1 MSTASNQ
8 NLSLGKLGRAVTSSR
23 SDYTTETSLGSV
35 GGSGAAN
42 SQISM
47 SAFSISDVG
56 STLSGYA
63 NVDEQTSE
71 NYDLTFSNAGPLF
84 TSKIANNANNFTWTT
99 NNSSAFSLSTD
110 AGFRRTF
117 TAGTISDLKTVMAS
131 SVVGNGNFA
140 TWTNVSTPG
149 TWTKEV
155 VDAVTKHTYSGGT
168 PNTDPAGS
176 GSSFAAQIDD
186 GALTQTISVD
196 AYSTYEIQGRFYN
209 TSAGDRNIQVVLKT
223 SSHTF
228 GRDGANNTNNW
239 NLFTDNFFTS
249 GSTSVDLRLE
259 FTGSAGNIFIDH
271 ITLKKWAGPQY
282 NDQSVTITGKY
293 HDDEQSDGYN
303 DHATRYNTAITKAV
317 EIQDTYG
324 GQTVACFLPGSKVST
339 PNGDKNIEDLDMGDE
354 VNTFNIKTL
363 PDENMGYDKWSTWT
377 TSSIDGFESST
388 AIIDNF
394 YFDYASHYYSIFSKN
409 NNTGL
414 NLELK
419 VTGEH
424 ELLIKDTDN
433 IWKWMKAG
441 NCKVGQYLLGEDK
454 SEMLIDQIS
463 RVEGEV
469 EVVNLDVEPSD
480 VYLVNGILVHNKG
493 TNDAP

>member
-1 MSTASNQ
+1 MSTTINQ
-8 NLSLGKLGRAVTSSR
+8 NLSLGKLRRAVSS
-23 SDYTTETSLGSV
+23 SISSYTTANTSLTSA
-35 GGSGAAN
+35 GGGG
-42 SQISM
+42 QTKM
-47 SAFSISDVG
+47 SEFSIDSVDN
-56 STLSGYA
+56 TLNGFAY
-63 NVDEQTSE
+63 VDEQTSE
-71 NYDLTFSNAGPLF
+71 NYNLTFQNAGSKFL
-84 TSKIANNANNFTWTT
+84 SKIGSRSDNFTWTT
-99 NNSSAFSLSTD
+99 NQSDAFNLSTD
-110 AGFRRTF
+110 SGYQRTF
-117 TAGTISDLKTVMAS
+117 SAGTISDLKTALGS
-131 SVVGNGNFA
+131 NLVGNSNFA
-140 TWTNVSTPG
+140 TWTNISTPG

-168 PNTDPAGS
+168 PNADPAGS

-186 GALTQTISVD
+186 GALIQTISVD

-209 TSAGDRNIQVVLKT
+209 TSAGDRNIQVVLK
-223 SSHTF
+223 SNSHTF

-239 NLFTDNFFTS
+239 DLFTDNFYTS

-282 NDQSVTITGKY
+282 NDQTVSITGKY
-293 HDDEQSDGYN
+293 NDDGQSDGFN
-303 DHATRYNTAITKAV
+303 DHSTRYNTAITKAV

-339 PNGDKNIEDLDMGDE
+339 PNGDKNIEDLDIGDE
-354 VNTFNIKTL
+354 VNTFNIQTL
-363 PDENMGYDKWSTWT
+363 PDEDLGYEEWSTWT

-388 AIIDNF
+388 AVIDNY
-394 YFDYASHYYSIFSKN
+394 YFDYASHYYVLFGV
-409 NNTGL
+409 NNTTGF
-414 NLELK
+414 NSELK

-433 IWKWMKAG
+433 VWKWMKAG
-441 NCKVGQYLLGEDK
+441 NCKVGQSLLGEDK
-454 SEMLIDQIS
+454 SEILIDQIS

>member
-1 MSTASNQ
+1 MSTTINQ
-8 NLSLGKLGRAVTSSR
+8 NLSLGKLRRAVSS
-23 SDYTTETSLGSV
+23 SISNYTTANTSLGSA
-35 GGSGAAN
+35 GGGG
-42 SQISM
+42 QTKM
-47 SAFSISDVG
+47 SEFSVDSVDN
-56 STLSGYA
+56 TLNGFAY
-63 NVDEQTSE
+63 VDEQTSE
-71 NYDLTFSNAGPLF
+71 NYNLTFQNVGSKFL
-84 TSKIANNANNFTWTT
+84 SKIGSRSDNFTWTT
-99 NNSSAFSLSTD
+99 NQSDAFNLSTD
-110 AGFRRTF
+110 SGYQRTF
-117 TAGTISDLKTVMAS
+117 SGGTISDLKTVLAS
-131 SVVGNGNFA
+131 NLVGNSNFA

>member
-1 MSTASNQ
+1 MSTTANQ
-8 NLSLGKLGRAVTSSR
+8 NLSLGKLRRAVSS
-23 SDYTTETSLGSV
+23 SISSYTTANTSLTSA
-35 GGSGAAN
+35 GGGG
-42 SQISM
+42 QTKM
-47 SAFSISDVG
+47 SEFSIDSVDN
-56 STLSGYA
+56 TLNGFGY
-63 NVDEQTSE
+63 VDEQTAE
-71 NYDLTFSNAGPLF
+71 NYNLTFQNAGSKFL
-84 TSKIANNANNFTWTT
+84 SKIGSRSDNFTWTT
-99 NNSSAFSLSTD
+99 NQSDAFSLSTD
-110 AGFRRTF
+110 SGYQRTF
-117 TAGTISDLKTVMAS
+117 SAGTISDLKTVLAS
-131 SVVGNGNFA
+131 NLVGNSNFA

-149 TWTKEV
+149 TWAKEV
-155 VDAVTKHTYSGGT
+155 TDAVTKHTYSGGT
-168 PNTDPAGS
+168 PNADPAGS

-209 TSAGDRNIQVVLKT
+209 TDPSARNIQVVLKT

-239 NLFTDNFFTS
+239 DLFTDNFFTS

-259 FTGSAGNIFIDH
+259 FTGSTGNIFIDH

-282 NDQSVTITGKY
+282 NDQSVSITGKY
-293 HDDEQSDGYN
+293 NDDGQSDGFN
-303 DHATRYNTAITKAV
+303 DHSTRYNTAITKAV

-339 PNGDKNIEDLDMGDE
+339 PNGDKNIEDLDIGDE

-363 PDENMGYDKWSTWT
+363 PDEDLGYDKWSTWT
-377 TSSIDGFESST
+377 TSSIDGFQSST
-388 AIIDNF
+388 AVIDNF
-394 YFDYASHYYSIFSKN
+394 YFDYAPHYYSIFSKN

>member
-1 MSTASNQ
+1 MSTTINQ
-8 NLSLGKLGRAVTSSR
+8 NLSLGKLRRAVSS
-23 SDYTTETSLGSV
+23 SISNYTTANTSLGSA
-35 GGSGAAN
+35 GGGG
-42 SQISM
+42 QTKM
-47 SAFSISDVG
+47 SEFSVDSVDN
-56 STLSGYA
+56 TLNGFAY
-63 NVDEQTSE
+63 VDEQTSE
-71 NYDLTFSNAGPLF
+71 NYNLTFQNAGSKFL
-84 TSKIANNANNFTWTT
+84 SKIGSRSDNFTWTT
-99 NNSSAFSLSTD
+99 NQSDAFNLSTD
-110 AGFRRTF
+110 SGYQRTF
-117 TAGTISDLKTVMAS
+117 SGGTISDLKTVLAS
-131 SVVGNGNFA
+131 NLVGNSNFA

-339 PNGDKNIEDLDMGDE
+339 PNGDKNIEDLDIGDE

-363 PDENMGYDKWSTWT
+363 PDEDLGYDKWSTWT

-388 AIIDNF
+388 AVIDNF
-394 YFDYASHYYSIFSKN
+394 YFDYAPHHYSIFSKN

>member
-1 MSTASNQ
+1 MSTTANQ
-8 NLSLGKLGRAVTSSR
+8 NLSLGKLRRAVSS
-23 SDYTTETSLGSV
+23 SISNYTTANTSLTSA
-35 GGSGAAN
+35 GGGG
-42 SQISM
+42 QTKM
-47 SAFSISDVG
+47 SEFSIDSVDN
-56 STLSGYA
+56 TLNGFAY
-63 NVDEQTSE
+63 VDEQTSE
-71 NYDLTFSNAGPLF
+71 NYNLTFQNAGSKFL
-84 TSKIANNANNFTWTT
+84 SKIGSRSDNFTWTT
-99 NNSSAFSLSTD
+99 NQSDAFNLSTD
-110 AGFRRTF
+110 SGYQRTF
-117 TAGTISDLKTVMAS
+117 SAGTISDLKTVLGS
-131 SVVGNGNFA
+131 NLVTNGNFA

-155 VDAVTKHTYSGGT
+155 ADAVTKHTYSGGT
-168 PNTDPAGS
+168 PNADPAGS

-186 GALTQTISVD
+186 GALIQTISVD

-223 SSHTF
+223 ASHTF

-239 NLFTDNFFTS
+239 DLFTDNFYTS

-282 NDQSVTITGKY
+282 NDQTVTITGKY
-293 HDDEQSDGYN
+293 NDDGQSDGYN
-303 DHATRYNTAITKAV
+303 DHATRYNTAISKVV

-339 PNGDKNIEDLDMGDE
+339 PSGDKNIEDLDIGDE
-354 VNTFNIKTL
+354 VNTFNIQTL
-363 PDENMGYDKWSTWT
+363 PDEDLGYKEWSTWT

-388 AIIDNF
+388 AVIDNY
-394 YFDYASHYYSIFSKN
+394 YFDYASHYHTIFGVSN
-409 NNTGL
+409 TTGL
-414 NLELK
+414 NVQLD

-433 IWKWMKAG
+433 VWKWMKAG
-441 NCKVGQYLLGEDK
+441 NCKVGQFLLGEDK
-454 SEMLIDQIS
+454 SEIIIDQIT

-469 EVVNLDVEPSD
+469 EVVNIDVEPSD
-480 VYLVNGILVHNKG
+480 VYLVNGVLVHNKG

>member
-1 MSTASNQ
+1 MSTTANQ
-8 NLSLGKLGRAVTSSR
+8 NLSLGKLRRAVSS
-23 SDYTTETSLGSV
+23 SISSYTTANTSLTSA
-35 GGSGAAN
+35 GGGGETK
-42 SQISM
+42 M
-47 SAFSISDVG
+47 SEFSIDSVDN
-56 STLSGYA
+56 TLNGFAY
-63 NVDEQTSE
+63 VDEQTSE
-71 NYDLTFSNAGPLF
+71 NYNLTFQNAGSKFL
-84 TSKIANNANNFTWTT
+84 SKIGSRSDNFSWTT
-99 NNSSAFSLSTD
+99 NQSDAFNLSTD
-110 AGFRRTF
+110 SGYQRTF
-117 TAGTISDLKTVMAS
+117 SAGTISDLKTVLGS
-131 SVVGNGNFA
+131 NLVTNGNFA

-155 VDAVTKHTYSGGT
+155 SDSVTRHTYSGGT
-168 PNTDPAGS
+168 PNADPAGS

-186 GALTQTISVD
+186 GALIQTISVD

-223 SSHTF
+223 ASHTF

-239 NLFTDNFFTS
+239 DLFTDNFFTS

-282 NDQSVTITGKY
+282 NDQTVTITGKY
-293 HDDEQSDGYN
+293 NDDGQSDGYN
-303 DHATRYNTAITKAV
+303 DHATRYNTAIAKVV

-339 PNGDKNIEDLDMGDE
+339 PSGDKNIEDLDIGDE
-354 VNTFNIKTL
+354 VNTFNIQTL
-363 PDENMGYDKWSTWT
+363 PDEDLGYEEWSTWT

-388 AIIDNF
+388 AVIDNY
-394 YFDYASHYYSIFSKN
+394 YFDYASHYHTIFGVN
-409 NNTGL
+409 NTTGL
-414 NLELK
+414 NVQLD

-433 IWKWMKAG
+433 VWKWMKAG
-441 NCKVGQYLLGEDK
+441 NCKVGQSLLAEDK
-454 SEMLIDQIS
+454 SEIIIDQIT

-469 EVVNLDVEPSD
+469 EVVNIDVEPSD
-480 VYLVNGILVHNKG
+480 VYLVNGVLVHNKG